1 MNTKVNL
8 NLVLVLA
15 VASVI
20 LIPIAYGLV
29 EPSIIIN
36 MEVAQTT
43 KPLEIKASNG
53 TTVFSVDPDGTVFP
67 PPPVAFEAK
76 RGAEEIV
83 LNNNFDDGGGGSTI
97 TNQFAGVEFTMP
109 TTAPF
114 WKITA
119 IETKTGD
126 TVNTSTD
133 VCATIIGLDEAFPF
147 SADNEVIATRIA
159 LTEMSQQDI
168 VIATNTVY
176 KMPTRDSFFV
186 DGGEELIAIVGGCIN
201 SQSKFLGQTRTAL
214 WSTIQGGDDFL
225 LSGGTLHVN
234 NIVVKAT
241 AVEFYIVVYAVPY
254 N

>member
-1 MNTKVNL
+1 MNKKVNL

-53 TTVFSVDPDGTVFP
+53 TTVFSVDTDGTVFP

-83 LNNNFDDGGGGSTI
+83 LNNNFDDLGGGSPIDTGI
-97 TNQFAGVEFTMP
+97 SNPTFGAEFTMP
-109 TTAPF
+109 TTAPQ

-119 IETKTGD
+119 FEVKTGNAVNVVSICSVIASID
-126 TVNTSTD
+126 LPIPLVADSFPTAYSIAGSTSGILPTVNT
-133 VCATIIGLDEAFPF
+133 
-147 SADNEVIATRIA
+147 VIKTP
-159 LTEMSQQDI
+159 I
-168 VIATNTVY
+168 VNS
-176 KMPTRDSFFV
+176 PFV
-186 DGGEELIAIVGGCIN
+186 DGGQDLVVFVSECFGSG
-201 SQSKFLGQTRTAL
+201 SKFTERARINA
-214 WSTIQGGDDFL
+214 WSTVQMNTDILVDLDKG
-225 LSGGTLHVN
+225 SRN
-234 NIVVKAT
+234 WSPKAT
-241 AVEFYIVVYAVPY
+241 ATEHYVVVYAVPY